1 MHTITIPYPDK
12 TREIKIANNLP
23 FSIIIGPCAMESRA
37 HTLECAK
44 TLRDIF
50 ENLDM
55 PFIFKSSFDKAN
67 RTSLDGYR
75 GLEMQEGLDIL
86 QEVRETV
93 GVPVLTDV
101 HKEEQAK
108 PVAAIVDM
116 LQTPAFLCRQ
126 TDFIQEVAS
135 TNKPVNIKK
144 GQFLAPQDMQQ
155 VAKKALATGNKN
167 ISLCERGATFGYQN
181 LVVDFRSLAIM
192 AQSGQPVIFDATHSV
207 QLPSAAGGASSG
219 QREFVP
225 PLARAAIAVGVA
237 GLFMESHNEPNKAP
251 CDGANMIAFKDLPA
265 LIKDLQNIDKIIK
278 NY

>member
-1 MHTITIPYPDK
+1 MQIITIPYPDK
-12 TREIKIANNLP
+12 SREVKIANNLP
-23 FSIIIGPCAMESRA
+23 FSLIIGPCAMESRA

-50 ENLDM
+50 EKLDM

-75 GLEMQEGLDIL
+75 GLAMQEGLDIL

-144 GQFLAPQDMQQ
+144 GQFLAPQDMHQ

-192 AQSGQPVIFDATHSV
+192 AQNGQPVIFDATHSV

-225 PLARAAIAVGVA
+225 PLARAAVAVGVA
-237 GLFMESHNEPNKAP
+237 GLFMESHNEPEKAP
-251 CDGANMIAFKDLPA
+251 CDGANMIAFKDLTK

-278 NY
+278 IY